1 MAEHQTM
8 KTTMRSRV
16 RDYLARRRA
25 LGFRL
30 RSEGYLLLSFARY
43 ADRHSSQGRLT
54 SKLAIAWAR
63 LPKKAERH
71 CWARRLEAVRRLSRY
86 LMVEDS
92 RTEMPPPHLFGP
104 AEQPYRPFI
113 YSARQIRQ
121 LLTAARRLSGQLRPW
136 TYQTLIGLL
145 ACTGLR
151 ISEALALKISEVD
164 LQRGRLLVRDSK
176 FHQTRWVPLH
186 STALPPLQAYS
197 RQRQRR
203 FPLADHFFASERGTT
218 LGYSSVHAVFSRLRR
233 VIVHESHSPRIHDL
247 RHTHACRVLQ
257 RWQASRQGASGRILI
272 LSRYLG
278 HRHVRDTYWY
288 LHALPELM
296 AGASKRFEHN
306 DDENP

>member
-1 MAEHQTM
+1 M

-16 RDYLARRRA
+16 RAYLAERRA

-43 ADRHSSQGRLT
+43 ADGQASRGRLT
-54 SKLAIAWAR
+54 NKLAIAWAS
-63 LPKKAERH
+63 LPKEADRH
-71 CWARRLEAVRRLSRY
+71 CWARRLEAVRRLARY
-86 LMVEDS
+86 LIVADPK
-92 RTEMPPPHLFGP
+92 TEIPPRHLFGP
-104 AEQPYRPFI
+104 AEQTYRPFI
-113 YSARQIRQ
+113 YSAQQIRQ
-121 LLTAARRLSGQLRPW
+121 LFTAAHQLPGQFRPW

-151 ISEALALKISEVD
+151 ISEALSLKIPEVD
-164 LQRGRLLVRDSK
+164 LQQGLLLVREGK

-186 STALPPLQAYS
+186 PTALAPLKAYS

-203 FPLADHFFASERGTT
+203 FPFADHFFASERGRA
-218 LGYSSVHAVFSRLRR
+218 LAYSSVHSVFSRLRQG
-233 VIVHESHSPRIHDL
+233 IAHQGHPPRIHDL

-257 RWQASRQGASGRILI
+257 RWQASRRGAYGRVLI

-278 HRHVRDTYWY
+278 HHHVRDTYWY

-296 AGASKRFEHN
+296 AEAGKRFERY
-306 DDENP
+306 DYENL